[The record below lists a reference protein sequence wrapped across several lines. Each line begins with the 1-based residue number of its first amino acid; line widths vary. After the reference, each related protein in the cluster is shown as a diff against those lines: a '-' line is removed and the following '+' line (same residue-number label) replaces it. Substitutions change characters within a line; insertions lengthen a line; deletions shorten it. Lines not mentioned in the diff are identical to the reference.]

1 MARRRVRTRLRSF
14 PRRGRRLLRSECL
27 LRVGHTEDMEQL
39 LELRAHRD
47 IQQFTAGEPPLEP
60 GGVEPDDLAAL
71 GHLAEAALD
80 DGGEV
85 GVVAA
90 VHEAVRVV
98 GQIFADDFV
107 PPHAVRLGDQP
118 IEQHIVSSE
127 RLHLARLEQGEGG
140 GVIRGADDPDAQPLL
155 VAERLQRRLVGGA
168 RRHGHQLAG
177 ELSVAADRRA
187 LLHRQLGAGDED
199 HRREG
204 HLLLPQPVVGGR
216 AAFEVDVA
224 AAQQGE
230 AVLRGDRLVA
240 DLDWPDAQFGGRLRD
255 DLLAEVDRVADRAAA
270 WIEEGEGDRTLPDP
284 QRDRPAVPDLLQR
297 AGQLVGREAR
307 GREDRQH
314 AGEDDETEPHDTLPQ
329 AGSARTSAKSSAAL
343 CSSPSHLLTAAVAS
357 ELPSTLVAE
366 RPMSRN
372 WSMPMISSRPASG
385 MLNWFSVAAMTTSEA
400 RGTPAM
406 PLLVSISTSSM
417 VISWARES
425 SIL

>member
-1 MARRRVRTRLRSF
+1 MPPTSRAHRGYGTTPRAAGSSGYPAVHRRGAAAGTRWCRAGRSRGSRPSGGSCARRRRRS
-14 PRRGRRLLRSECL
+14 RGRRGGTRGRKGRRTDIRRRLCTAPRCAPWRS
-27 LRVGHTEDMEQL
+27 
-39 LELRAHRD
+39 AHRAAHRLRRAPRPRP
-47 IQQFTAGEPPLEP
+47 TGAGRRRRRDP
-60 GGVEPDDLAAL
+60 
-71 GHLAEAALD
+71 
-80 DGGEV
+80 
-85 GVVAA
+85 
-90 VHEAVRVV
+90 
-98 GQIFADDFV
+98 
-107 PPHAVRLGDQP
+107 
-118 IEQHIVSSE
+118 
-127 RLHLARLEQGEGG
+127 
-140 GVIRGADDPDAQPLL
+140 GADDPDAQPLL

-177 ELSVAADRRA
+177 QLSVAADRRA

-240 DLDWPDAQFGGRLRD
+240 DLDWPDAQFGGRPRD

-297 AGQLVGREAR
+297 AGQLVGREAP